1 MQFDGDPLME
11 TRKLAILAVIL
22 ILLVGGASFV
32 AGRMMNDG
40 RNPLALLGLGGNK
53 TVTDILPAEE
63 LPKTPPEVE
72 GVFVER
78 QDNIIFVQ
86 GSGLNQDPDGV
97 EVGSPED
104 LAGGSKMEVLVTAET
119 ILYKDTTEIP
129 AERPSSEAN
138 PPIQQTVVKG
148 ILDDLIA
155 SQTYVTVWGRKSG
168 DRVIADTLVYSYLV
182 PMNEP

>member
-1 MQFDGDPLME
+1 MLQNKKLMI
-11 TRKLAILAVIL
+11 TMGVF
-22 ILLVGGASFV
+22 ILLVGAAAFT
-32 AGRMMNDG
+32 AGRMISQDV
-40 RNPLALLGLGGNK
+40 NPLALLGLAGNG

-63 LPKTPPEVE
+63 LPKTPPDVE

-78 QDNIIFVQ
+78 RDNIILVQ

-104 LAGGSKMEVLVTAET
+104 LAGGSTVEVVFTAET
-119 ILYKDTTEIP
+119 ILYKDTTQIP
-129 AERPSSEAN
+129 SERPSSSNN

-168 DRVIADTLVYSYLV
+168 DRLIADTLVYSYLV
-182 PMNEP
+182 AMQDP

>member
-1 MQFDGDPLME
+1 MMQNKKLMVA
-11 TRKLAILAVIL
+11 LGVF
-22 ILLVGGASFV
+22 ILLVAAAAFT
-32 AGRMMNDG
+32 AGRMISRG
-40 RNPLALLGLGGNK
+40 VNPLAVLGLGGNM
-53 TVTDILPAEE
+53 TVTDILRAEE

-86 GSGLNQDPDGV
+86 GSGMNQDPGGV

-104 LAGGSKMEVLVTAET
+104 LAGGSKVEVLVTAET
-119 ILYKDTTEIP
+119 ILYKDTTQIP
-129 AERPSSEAN
+129 SERPSSDEN

-155 SQTYVTVWGRKSG
+155 SQTYVMVWGRKTG
-168 DRVIADTLVYSYLV
+168 DRLIADTLVYSYLMS
-182 PMNEP
+182 MNEP